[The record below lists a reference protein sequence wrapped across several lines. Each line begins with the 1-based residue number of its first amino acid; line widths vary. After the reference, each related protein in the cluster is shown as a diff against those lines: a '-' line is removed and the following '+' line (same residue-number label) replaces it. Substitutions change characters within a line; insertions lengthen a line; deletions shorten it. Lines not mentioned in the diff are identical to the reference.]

1 MVATGAGCAGY
12 KAGFTRYDK
21 LQRSIAAT
29 NCTDISL
36 YLGVSTRNDLS
47 SNIFSIHQPAM
58 EGTGEWTAFAMCLV
72 GESSRNKR
80 KSRKKWSRDW
90 LLKKRMH
97 SHTVLLDGNT
107 KARTK

>member
-1 MVATGAGCAGY
+1 MYFCDTQNVY
-12 KAGFTRYDK
+12 E
-21 LQRSIAAT
+21 LQKIIARD
-29 NCTDISL
+29 DIRMQRRKNRLTVTTSAM
-36 YLGVSTRNDLS
+36 STRNDLS